1 MSDSHAHDA
10 NGTDEGSHGATREG
24 PGPSDA
30 DESGDASD
38 AVPSASVDDS
48 PAAGLDD
55 GDAAL
60 DDPTYHGARAAAY
73 GVAAAAFLYPDEP
86 TLSEL
91 RAPET
96 VEGLSAAADRL
107 GGPVAAAAEDLLA
120 ALERVDGDALRGAHT
135 DLFGVPD
142 DGGTYPVAPYET
154 AYTVAGGGDH
164 EQRRIAAVAG
174 LLEAFDLDRGEDFDE
189 RHDHVAV
196 ELELMQVLAAKRAV
210 ALDADESD
218 LAATMRDAEATVV
231 EGHLAEFVPSLSAD
245 LRDAL
250 DDRGADDGAA
260 ALLCAAATLAERLV
274 ERDAATHPSDVPT
287 PDSVAAAPGGELP

>member
-1 MSDSHAHDA
+1 MSDAHTPDA
-10 NGTDEGSHGATREG
+10 TD
-24 PGPSDA
+24 P
-30 DESGDASD
+30 
-38 AVPSASVDDS
+38 
-48 PAAGLDD
+48 
-55 GDAAL
+55 
-60 DDPTYHGARAAAY
+60 DDPAYHGARAAAY
-73 GVAAAAFLYPDEP
+73 GIAAAAFLYPDES

-96 VEGLSAAADRL
+96 AEGLSDAADRL
-107 GGPVAAAAEDLLA
+107 ALDVAAAATDLLA
-120 ALERVDGDALRGAHT
+120 ALDGVAGDALRDAHT

-142 DGGTYPVAPYET
+142 GGAYPVVPYET

-174 LLEAFDLDRGEDFDE
+174 LLGAFDLDRSEGFDE

-210 ALDADESD
+210 ALDADEPD

-231 EGHLAEFVPSLSAD
+231 EGHLSEFVPPLAHD
-245 LRDAL
+245 VRGTL
-250 DDRGADDGAA
+250 DDRPVDADAA
-260 ALLCAAATLAERLV
+260 AVLRAAATLAERLV

-287 PDSVAAAPGGELP
+287 PDSVAAAPGGGLP